1 MVCISVIPSL
11 LGVIGGHVWPSL
23 GLPKKI
29 KKEREKY
36 NIIYNYILYIYI
48 YILYINPNLSALFC
62 NARHTIVFSPQ
73 LEMVLLH
80 LFQNYPMLSFLLNSP
95 KYSPAKSSI
104 QYNYL
109 HIYIYSHPGV
119 NRIWKCHQSSIS
131 TPGWLDILYIYIC
144 VCVLLIIWYHIPS
157 GKRT

>member
-1 MVCISVIPSL
+1 MYICYTSL

-29 KKEREKY
+29 KKERKKEREKY
-36 NIIYNYILYIYI
+36 NIIYIIIYYIYVCI
-48 YILYINPNLSALFC
+48 CILYINPNLSALFC
-62 NARHTIVFSPQ
+62 NPRYTIVLSPQ

-80 LFQNYPMLSFLLNSP
+80 LFQNYPMLSFLLNIP
-95 KYSPAKSSI
+95 KYSHAKSSI

-109 HIYIYSHPGV
+109 HIYIYMYSHPGV

-131 TPGWLDILYIYIC
+131 TPG
-144 VCVLLIIWYHIPS
+144 
-157 GKRT
+157 